1 MLATILYLVLG
12 LLVALAVIGWLLP
25 REITVERTISV
36 DRPSGA
42 IFPWIANL
50 KTWPDWTIWNKNEDP
65 SLAYTY
71 SGADSGLGATMSWTA
86 KKMGDG
92 ALTINAAQSGRLCG
106 RRRYVMGTFGPLHW
120 LLLIA
125 VILILFG
132 GRGKISDLMGDF
144 AKGIKSFKKGMSDED
159 QQPPPPPRTLPP
171 EQRDDSRTTNK
182 DTVPH

>member
-1 MLATILYLVLG
+1 
-12 LLVALAVIGWLLP
+12 
-25 REITVERTISV
+25 
-36 DRPSGA
+36 
-42 IFPWIANL
+42 
-50 KTWPDWTIWNKNEDP
+50 
-65 SLAYTY
+65 
-71 SGADSGLGATMSWTA
+71 
-86 KKMGDG
+86 
-92 ALTINAAQSGRLCG
+92 
-106 RRRYVMGTFGPLHW
+106 MGTFGPLHW

-171 EQRDDSRTTNK
+171 EQRDDSRTTSK